1 MVEGA
6 IPSIFPGPKY
16 LSKIP
21 KIIRKPHPDKYSII
35 DVKESNSNTT
45 PMISDMPEINAR
57 NSQDSSVNDGKL

>member
-1 MVEGA
+1 MEGA

-21 KIIRKPHPDKYSII
+21 KIIRKPPVKSSII

-57 NSQDSSVNDGKL
+57 NRQDSVNDDKL